1 MYVYLYLSYPIL
13 SYPTLS
19 YPTLPYPTLPYPTLS
34 YPILSYPI
42 LSYLSV
48 CLSVCLYIY
57 IYIHMSKS
65 RARTNILHVSTRGQ
79 KFSVWVHLQT
89 QRFFHLRRAEV
100 NLKSFGAPS
109 ND

>member
-1 MYVYLYLSYPIL
+1 MYTSIYPI
-13 SYPTLS
+13 LS

-34 YPILSYPI
+34 YPILSI
-42 LSYLSV
+42 
-48 CLSVCLYIY
+48 CLSIY
-57 IYIHMSKS
+57 IYTYMSKS

-89 QRFFHLRRAEV
+89 ERFFHLRRAEV